1 MRYLPALY
9 TLLLLLL
16 PLQAQSAPA
25 TLRVAA
31 TVKPIHALVAGIMQ
45 GAGEPS
51 LIMNT
56 GASPHHYTLRPSE
69 RRTLAG
75 ASLIFWIGPELET
88 FMPRILHSL
97 DATSTTIALID
108 ADGLIRL
115 PVRTAH
121 HHTTTAA
128 HNDPHIW
135 LSARN
140 AHILVDVIADALIKA
155 DPANAAIYN
164 ANRKRLHQRIT
175 QTDSLIRQQ
184 LAGKTSAFLSY
195 HDAYQYFEQAYGLN
209 NAGFVSSGDEL
220 SPSAKYVQQLRDKI
234 RQQQLHCLFYEA
246 PNRPAL
252 VDTLTHGLEV
262 DVHELDAIG
271 LRQQAGENAWFE
283 IMHALAQAYESCL

>member
-75 ASLIFWIGPELET
+75 ASLIFWVGPELET

-97 DATSTTIALID
+97 DATSTTIALIE

-234 RQQQLHCLFYEA
+234 RQRQLHCLFYEA

>member
-31 TVKPIHALVAGIMQ
+31 TVKPIHSLVAGIMQ

-75 ASLIFWIGPELET
+75 ASLIFWVGPELET

-135 LSARN
+135 LSADN

-195 HDAYQYFEQAYGLN
+195 HDAYQYFEKAYGLN

-234 RQQQLHCLFYEA
+234 RQRQLHCLFYEA

-252 VDTLTHGLEV
+252 VDTLTHGLEI